1 MSIAHSIMLL
11 VTLLFV
17 LTTRGIT
24 LDFNSAVRTGVRAD
38 IHSPVSSPTVKRPSS
53 MLFAPPEHSDH
64 EGLLPRIGDL
74 RNLEGSIR
82 GYQTSGE
89 YVRSAP
95 ASPSG
100 VSRAWNSSS
109 SKHQIR
115 PLSQHGDAR
124 VVKELQ
130 TEGDSLSEDR
140 LSVTERDS
148 EIDYP
153 TPESS
158 MEE

>member
-24 LDFNSAVRTGVRAD
+24 LDFNSVVRTGVRAD
-38 IHSPVSSPTVKRPSS
+38 IHSPVSSPPVKRPNS
-53 MLFAPPEHSDH
+53 MLFPSHEHSDH
-64 EGLLPRIGDL
+64 DSLLPRIGDL
-74 RNLEGSIR
+74 RNLEGSVR
-82 GYQTSGE
+82 SYQTSGE
-89 YVRSAP
+89 YVRSTP
-95 ASPSG
+95 SSPSG
-100 VSRAWNSSS
+100 VSRTWNSSS
-109 SKHQIR
+109 LKRQLR
-115 PLSQHGDAR
+115 PSSQGDAR
-124 VVKELQ
+124 AATELP
-130 TEGDSLSEDR
+130 TEIDSLSEDR
-140 LSVTERDS
+140 LSVIERDD